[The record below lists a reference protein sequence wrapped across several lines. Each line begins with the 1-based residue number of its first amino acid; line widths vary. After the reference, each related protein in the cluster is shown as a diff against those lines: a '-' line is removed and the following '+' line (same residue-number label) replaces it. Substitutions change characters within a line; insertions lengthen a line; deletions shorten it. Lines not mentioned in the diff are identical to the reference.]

1 MPYASSSLFMT
12 YSYASST
19 YASTTYLNNN
29 FPTFTYATN
38 TYQFK
43 LTNPVTGTG
52 TSSDLAYWT
61 GSGTIAP
68 LATGT
73 AGYLLQASST
83 AAGGVAYVSTTSL
96 GFASG
101 GSVTAVTVTP
111 ANGVSATVASQGT
124 TPALTFTLGNI
135 IPTSVNGL
143 TFATTTTGFTISTTS
158 QALLII
164 GSSTLNGANVS
175 GTNSGDVTL
184 VGNSVANG
192 LTISS
197 QALTLALAGTAA
209 TGTLDATDWN
219 TFNNKLSTSTAAIT
233 YLSIATATSTYMTYG
248 YASSTYIPL
257 ASSSSFTNYWSL
269 NGTNIYNNN
278 SGNVGIGTT
287 TPFAP
292 LTVISATDT
301 PYVLAVYGGNGSST
315 AGSGVVMTTGN
326 GGQTGLVGAPGGNF
340 SFTTG
345 IGGSAVSGESTGA
358 NGGDF
363 LVTTAAGGNSTG
375 HQAGGR
381 GGNMTI
387 LLGNGGTGYGG
398 GVGGSYS
405 ITAGNGN
412 TGTSNGAGGG
422 ISLIAGN
429 SPGGASGNITF
440 TPGNNGTNATGSV
453 IISTLAGLGS
463 VVTLG
468 SNGSLTAISS
478 TSLSSLYVSPSHV
491 NNWEYRF
498 NTTPL
503 TQSVTNISVLSTTTV
518 SGASDYGTWDGQHL
532 WVSQFAAHSITE
544 LNENGVVMA
553 TYTFASNI
561 NPQQLAYDGRY
572 IWVASADAYGTL
584 IKFDPTTRAS
594 STTIMNPGGT
604 GSGGIQGILWDGSKL
619 WIGLGSLND
628 VLRFN
633 TVTGSVEA
641 TSTGD
646 TNVNGLAMMDIPE
659 NGGVTRYIFAA
670 CTNFIAKINGST
682 MTSSIIGTP
691 AATYRIATDGDFLY
705 GASYL
710 ASTTNSTV
718 QKYDARTGT
727 KIVSWNSGTL
737 LNTIAFDGRYIWVS
751 GDDET
756 TTVHDRTSGAVIAT
770 LPYSGKS
777 DLIFDGTYM
786 WSVDST
792 SGTVRKISIGE
803 QMGNVKIAQ
812 SMSLMDA
819 NNNVGL
825 LLMATSS
832 GSSYIMSSLG
842 VGTTT
847 PSTMFVVIGTSTL
860 ATTTISMINGTY
872 LSLGN
877 GSVSTNLA
885 VGYGALATTTGTSN
899 TALGYEALLSNTS
912 GAQNTATGYEALNS
926 NTTGSNNTANGAY
939 SLIDNTI
946 GSSNSGNGQDSLY
959 NNISG
964 NYNTA
969 NGAYSLYNNITGSS
983 NTTVGEYALFSNSTS
998 SNNTAIGYRSLF
1010 DLAPTLTGSDVAIGY
1025 EAGYN
1030 ATSTNNELFINNYNT
1045 GSYVGDQTESLI
1057 YGQFNSATSSQYLT
1071 INGKLTDYGETVWG
1085 NVGIGT
1091 STPGSSLTVASL
1103 ATTGTL
1109 ASIFDPSSMTSGS
1122 LLSLAAN
1129 GATTPTGVLTLSA
1142 NGLTSGNALTISTTN
1157 TTQTGSSLSVTTGA
1171 TGSPT
1176 NGLVYFNFNGN
1187 RTTAGA
1193 AFQITDISTTVA
1205 TTTQITAN
1213 SLTSGA
1219 ALSISATGLTSG
1231 TGLGIFTTNAS
1242 QTGSSLLV
1250 TTGSTGQPTNGLV
1263 YFNFNGNR
1271 TTAGAA
1277 FQITDISTTV
1287 ATTTQITAN
1296 SLTSGA
1302 ALSIS
1307 ATGLTSGTG
1316 LGIFTTNAS
1325 QTGSSLLVTTG
1336 STGAVTNGLVY
1347 FNFNAAH
1354 TGNGFNI
1361 TDLTQS
1367 GNAMSLTANAL
1378 TSGNGLTISTTNAGQ
1393 TGSSLLV
1400 TTGSTGQPT
1409 NGLVYFNFNGIR
1421 TAAGTGLQITDK
1433 STGLAT
1439 ALGITA
1445 SSNLTGFGEVIT
1457 MLGSRTA
1464 GSALLINASS
1474 SNASSTTASAG
1485 ITIELPA
1492 VGNGGLRYIRF
1503 ANAAGAEIGAIVNP
1517 ATAGTSVALYTT
1529 SDKRLKTDIEET
1541 HYGLSDLMKIQ
1552 AVDFNWIA
1560 GNASDTGFIAQD
1572 LYNIYPNAVLKGD
1585 NGTDPYIPGVTN
1597 TWSVDY
1603 SKLTPLLVKGVQDL
1617 NNNFIAS
1624 TTALLASSSAD
1635 ELGISMLEASSSI
1648 DETNINQINN
1658 ILSQFLNASSSTL
1671 TINNI
1676 NAGVQIITPKIIA
1689 NGLTV
1694 DTISSINDAI
1704 NFENDTVFFGR
1715 PYFNSDTAGFAV
1727 IKKGQQSVDVTFD
1740 NPYLDDPIVSATI
1753 TMDNSGNSVDDTA
1766 AVEDIFNNNI
1776 QYVVTNKSTA
1786 GFTIVLNKPAVVD
1799 TTFSWIALAVK
1810 NAKTFG
1816 TPSEDVTQQDEST
1829 STSSQDVST
1838 SSDDSSSN
1846 NATST
1851 ATTTDDSSVASSTPQ
1866 DTTPPVIT
1874 INGDNPVSIN
1884 VGDTYTDAGAVA
1896 TDNVDGTDTVTA
1908 SGTVDTTTAGTYTIT
1923 YSATDT
1929 AGNTATETRIVNVA
1943 AVSEGDDATSTAT
1956 TTSD

>member
-1 MPYASSSLFMT
+1 MT

-429 SPGGASGNITF
+429 SPGGISGNITF

-584 IKFDPTTRAS
+584 IKFNPTTGAS

-939 SLIDNTI
+939 SLMDNTI

-1157 TTQTGSSLSVTTGA
+1157 TTQTGSSLSVTTG
-1171 TGSPT
+1171 
-1176 NGLVYFNFNGN
+1176 
-1187 RTTAGA
+1187 
-1193 AFQITDISTTVA
+1193 
-1205 TTTQITAN
+1205 
-1213 SLTSGA
+1213 
-1219 ALSISATGLTSG
+1219 
-1231 TGLGIFTTNAS
+1231 
-1242 QTGSSLLV
+1242 
-1250 TTGSTGQPTNGLV
+1250 STGQPTNGLV

-1307 ATGLTSGTG
+1307 ATGLTTGTG
-1316 LGIFTTNAS
+1316 LGIFTTNTA
-1325 QTGSSLLVTTG
+1325 QTGPSLLV
-1336 STGAVTNGLVY
+1336 STAG
-1347 FNFNAAH
+1347 
-1354 TGNGFNI
+1354 
-1361 TDLTQS
+1361 
-1367 GNAMSLTANAL
+1367 
-1378 TSGNGLTISTTNAGQ
+1378 TSA
-1393 TGSSLLV
+1393 
-1400 TTGSTGQPT
+1400 PT
-1409 NGLVYFNFNGIR
+1409 NGLVFFNFTGAR
-1421 TAAGTGLQITDK
+1421 TAAGSGLQITDK

-1474 SNASSTTASAG
+1474 SNASSTTAAG

-1503 ANAAGAEIGAIVNP
+1503 ANAAGTEIGAIVNP
-1517 ATAGTSVALYTT
+1517 ATDGTSVALYTT